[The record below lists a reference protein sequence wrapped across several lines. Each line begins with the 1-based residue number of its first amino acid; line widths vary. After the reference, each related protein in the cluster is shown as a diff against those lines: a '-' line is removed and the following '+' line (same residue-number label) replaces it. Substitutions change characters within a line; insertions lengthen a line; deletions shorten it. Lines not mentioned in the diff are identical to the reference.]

1 MRVAINSNFE
11 RTTWFSETSE
21 TGNIGKSIGDNIMA
35 VNVNTNVSAMT
46 AQRFLNN
53 ATQAQNTSMERLS
66 SGFKINSAKDD
77 AAGLQISNRL
87 NVQSRGLDVA
97 VRNANDGISIAQ
109 TAEGAMKETT
119 GILQRMRDLS
129 LQSANGANSKDD
141 RVAIQEEV
149 TSLNDEL
156 NRIAETTS
164 FGGNKLL
171 NGTYETKSFQIG
183 ADNGEAVMLSLKDM
197 RSDNAQMGGNS
208 YVAENGKDKNWGV
221 QEGSNDLSITL
232 NDKKTGE
239 QTINISA
246 KAGDDI
252 EELATYINGQTD
264 KVTASV
270 DEDGRLQIFTDNNT
284 ISGPASFG
292 GSLASELGIGEAKQE
307 TVSDIDV
314 TSVGGSQ
321 QSVAI
326 LDSALKYVDSH
337 RAELGAF
344 QNRFGHAISNL
355 DNINENVNASASRIK
370 DTDFAKE
377 TTAMTKSQILSQ
389 ASSSIL
395 AQAKQAPNA
404 ALSLLG

>member
-1 MRVAINSNFE
+1 
-11 RTTWFSETSE
+11 
-21 TGNIGKSIGDNIMA
+21 MA

-46 AQRFLNN
+46 AQRFLNS
-53 ATQAQNTSMERLS
+53 ATSSMNTSMERLS

-97 VRNANDGISIAQ
+97 VRNANDGVSIAQ

-129 LQSANGANSKDD
+129 LQSANGSNSKDD

-149 TSLNDEL
+149 TALNDEL

-171 NGTYETKSFQIG
+171 NGTYQTKSFQIG
-183 ADNGEAVMLSLKDM
+183 ADNGEAVMLNIKDM
-197 RSDNAQMGGNS
+197 RSDNSMMGGNS
-208 YVAENGKDKNWGV
+208 YVAENGKDKDWGV
-221 QEGSNDLSITL
+221 QEGSNDLTITL
-232 NDKKTGE
+232 NDKLSGE

-270 DEDGRLQIFTDNNT
+270 DDDGRLQIFTDNNT
-284 ISGPASFG
+284 VDGAASFG
-292 GSLASELGIGEAKQE
+292 GSLAGELGIGEAKQE
-307 TVSDIDV
+307 TVSTIDV

-344 QNRFGHAISNL
+344 QNRFSHAISNL

-377 TTAMTKSQILSQ
+377 TTALTKSQILSQ
-389 ASSSIL
+389 ASSSVL

-404 ALSLLG
+404 ALGLLG

>member
-1 MRVAINSNFE
+1 
-11 RTTWFSETSE
+11 
-21 TGNIGKSIGDNIMA
+21 MA

-46 AQRFLNN
+46 AQRYLNN
-53 ATQAQNTSMERLS
+53 ANSAQQTSMERLS

-109 TAEGAMKETT
+109 TAEGAMNETT
-119 GILQRMRDLS
+119 NILQRMRDVS
-129 LQSANGANSKDD
+129 LQSANGSNSKAE

-149 TSLNDEL
+149 TALNDEL

-171 NGTYETKSFQIG
+171 NGTHGAKSFQIG
-183 ADNGEAVMLSLKDM
+183 ADNGEAVMLELKDM
-197 RSDNAQMGGNS
+197 RSDNKMMGGVS
-208 YVAENGKDKNWGV
+208 YQAESGKGKEWNVAQGK
-221 QEGSNDLSITL
+221 NDLKISLT
-232 NDKKTGE
+232 DSFGQE
-239 QTINISA
+239 HEININA

-264 KVTASV
+264 LVKASV
-270 DEDGRLQIFTDNNT
+270 DQDGKLQIFAGNNKVEGEVSF
-284 ISGPASFG
+284 SGGLSG
-292 GSLASELGIGEAKQE
+292 ELGLGDDKKNV
-307 TVSDIDV
+307 TVDTIDV
-314 TSVGGSQ
+314 TSVGGAQ
-321 QSVAI
+321 ESVAI
-326 LDSALKYVDSH
+326 IDAALKYVDSH

-344 QNRFGHAISNL
+344 QNRFNHAISNL
-355 DNINENVNASASRIK
+355 DNINENVNASKSRIK

-395 AQAKQAPNA
+395 AQAKQAPNS